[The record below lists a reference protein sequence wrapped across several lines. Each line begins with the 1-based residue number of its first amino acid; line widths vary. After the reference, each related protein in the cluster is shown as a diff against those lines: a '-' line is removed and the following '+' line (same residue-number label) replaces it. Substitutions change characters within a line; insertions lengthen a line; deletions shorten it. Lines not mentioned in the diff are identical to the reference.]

1 MRTFMHNHTH
11 RKRAFERK
19 WALRTWG
26 EEEAD
31 IKGQRDYV
39 PDGWSAAQWLCF
51 RIQRNRDLGTR
62 RRAKGRGFFFCVCER
77 SGHPLSMGSD
87 TKLTI
92 QFLAQIKAFFGVI
105 AIVLLSSSDGRGRER
120 EVKGPDVRI
129 IGRVLHAAH
138 WRNILA
144 SAFVGVS

>member
-1 MRTFMHNHTH
+1 
-11 RKRAFERK
+11 
-19 WALRTWG
+19 
-26 EEEAD
+26 
-31 IKGQRDYV
+31 
-39 PDGWSAAQWLCF
+39 
-51 RIQRNRDLGTR
+51 
-62 RRAKGRGFFFCVCER
+62 
-77 SGHPLSMGSD
+77 MGSD

-105 AIVLLSSSDGRGRER
+105 AIVLLSISDGRGRER

-129 IGRVLHAAH
+129 IRRVLHAAH